1 MIDDIGRPGRPMADY
16 VRVIRRGWWIV
27 LATLVLVTAVT
38 YFVSSRQAPLF
49 QATADD
55 LISAPDLTNPN
66 QKRLREREL
75 SSTSRRRRRSLRAS
89 RSRPRRSQA
98 GAGHHDMTPRK
109 LLKASTVTADP
120 IATIV

>member
-38 YFVSSRQAPLF
+38 YFVSSRQSPLF

-55 LISAPDLTNPN
+55 LISAH
-66 QKRLREREL
+66 
-75 SSTSRRRRRSLRAS
+75 ST
-89 RSRPRRSQA
+89 
-98 GAGHHDMTPRK
+98 
-109 LLKASTVTADP
+109 
-120 IATIV
+120 